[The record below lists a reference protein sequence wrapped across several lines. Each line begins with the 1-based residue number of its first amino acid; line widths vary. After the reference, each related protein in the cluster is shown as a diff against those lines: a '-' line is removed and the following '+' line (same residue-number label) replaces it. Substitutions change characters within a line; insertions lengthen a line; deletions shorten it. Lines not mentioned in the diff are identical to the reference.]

1 MRFKSANFIEIIAN
15 SDMIMKLAVFSINFL
30 MFLSLT
36 DAKEKDSLRL
46 GVYTDL
52 IGFLPAMELALK
64 TIRNDETL
72 PFTFNVTC
80 SDSMVSD
87 LGIRIANIA
96 TYSIYSYS

>member
-1 MRFKSANFIEIIAN
+1 
-15 SDMIMKLAVFSINFL
+15 MKITVFSIHFI

-46 GVYTDL
+46 GVYNDL
-52 IGFLPAMELALK
+52 TGFLPAMELALE

-80 SDSMVSD
+80 SQSMVRD
-87 LGIRIANIA
+87 LGFLRIANVN
-96 TYSIYSYS
+96 S